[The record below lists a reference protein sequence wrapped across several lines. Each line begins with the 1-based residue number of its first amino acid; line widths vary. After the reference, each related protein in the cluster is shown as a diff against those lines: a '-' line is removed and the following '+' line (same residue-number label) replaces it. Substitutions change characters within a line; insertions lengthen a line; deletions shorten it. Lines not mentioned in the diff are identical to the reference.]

1 MCGAHVL
8 RARWGPRRLQ
18 FTPGLD
24 TTPDV
29 APAGAGAVS
38 RHGNGFP
45 VLVSSP
51 DPLWSPWG
59 CVFVP
64 GPAACKVGG
73 IGDPES
79 RNGLRNLRRLWES
92 ADPAH
97 AHFDVRV
104 SVTCVRAHGHATDET
119 LKLHVSKGR
128 FPTSCPPNACA
139 RGRRGRAHPGH
150 RPQTSAP
157 PARPAPDPHGD
168 AQPAKRS
175 GTRWH
180 RIIKSLEVTS
190 QPVPGPRPPRQGRQ
204 TLGPNLEAP
213 PWASR
218 VRTWGA
224 SGTPLPL
231 LLNVTHRKFLVR
243 SL

>member
-8 RARWGPRRLQ
+8 RARRGPRRLQ

-24 TTPDV
+24 ATPDV

-104 SVTCVRAHGHATDET
+104 SVTCVRARGHATDET

-139 RGRRGRAHPGH
+139 QAPDQRAPGPARARPPRGRAAG
-150 RPQTSAP
+150 QAVWDKAAP
-157 PARPAPDPHGD
+157 NY
-168 AQPAKRS
+168 K
-175 GTRWH
+175 
-180 RIIKSLEVTS
+180 VT
-190 QPVPGPRPPRQGRQ
+190 
-204 TLGPNLEAP
+204 
-213 PWASR
+213 
-218 VRTWGA
+218 
-224 SGTPLPL
+224 
-231 LLNVTHRKFLVR
+231 
-243 SL
+243 